1 MAFPHW
7 EYFLT
12 LDDDLERLAR
22 YIEFTH
28 DNFATYS
35 VELVRVILAAGS
47 EIDVVAKSLCRNLNP
62 VGSFENIDQYRQEM
76 MRKYPGFP
84 TLKITL
90 PRYGLVFEPWAD
102 WASAANPAWWRS
114 HTDIKHHRDS
124 HYAQANLGNTL
135 NAVSGLFALL
145 LYYYQPDLY
154 KHQLLPWPKLLHL
167 TQAHYKDFRIV
178 GIYELPDFGSSKGKS
193 STP

>member
-22 YIEFTH
+22 YIEFTR

-47 EIDVVAKSLCRNLNP
+47 EIDVVAKNLCRDLNP
-62 VGSFENIDQYRQEM
+62 LGRFENIDHYREEM
-76 MRKYPGFP
+76 IGNYPLFP
-84 TLKITL
+84 TLKVNL
-90 PRYGLVFEPWAD
+90 PRYGLTFEPWAA
-102 WASAANPAWWRS
+102 WGKAVNPAWWRS
-114 HTDIKHHRDS
+114 HTDVKHHRDS
-124 HYAQANLGNTL
+124 HYRQANLENTL

-145 LYYYQPDLY
+145 LYYYQSDLY
-154 KHQLLPWPKLLHL
+154 KHQLLPWPKILHL
-167 TQAHYKDFRIV
+167 PQDHYKDFRL
-178 GIYELPDFGSSKGKS
+178 GGTYELPDFGSSRGKS
-193 STP
+193 